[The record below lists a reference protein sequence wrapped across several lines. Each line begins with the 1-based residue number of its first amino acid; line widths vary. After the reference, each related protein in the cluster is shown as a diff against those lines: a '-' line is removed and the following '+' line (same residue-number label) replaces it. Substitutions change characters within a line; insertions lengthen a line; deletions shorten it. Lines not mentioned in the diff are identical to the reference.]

1 MLSATNTIAAISTA
15 NGVGGIGIVRLSGPE
30 ALAIAKKICSRQ
42 IVPREASFHTFYNA
56 EREIVDQGLVLY
68 FPNPKSF
75 TGEDVVEFQ
84 GHGGQAVLNAL
95 LSLCISNGA
104 RLAEPGEFTRRAYL
118 NNKID
123 LAQAESVIDV
133 INATTIEAVKSAA
146 QSLSGKFSNK
156 IKDLLKKLIE
166 LRVFVEACLDFP
178 EEEIDFIEQGKVIER
193 LNNIAAEVDQILLVA
208 KHGQLLKEGANLVL
222 IGQPNV
228 GKSSLLNQLVGEEKA
243 IVTEVP
249 GTTRDPITSNIS
261 IHGVPINVFDTAGL
275 RATHDQVEL
284 LGIQKTWESA
294 KNAHLAMV
302 LVDATKG
309 VSEYEKDI
317 VSKLPKNIE
326 ILWVYNKI
334 DLIDGEPK
342 VTEHNNYKAIYI
354 SAKLDLGI
362 DLLREALRE
371 MLLGSLAYSSND
383 TIYIARSRHI
393 DALNRV
399 KASVIKGLTHK
410 NSSELLAEE
419 LMLAQNALSSITGEF
434 SSDDLLGK
442 IFSEFCIGK

>member
-1 MLSATNTIAAISTA
+1 MLRAANTIAAISTA
-15 NGVGGIGIVRLSGPE
+15 GGVGGIGIVRLSGPE
-30 ALAIAKKICSRQ
+30 ALAIAKTICSGQ
-42 IVPREASFHTFYNA
+42 IVPREAGFHNFYNA
-56 EREIVDQGLVLY
+56 DQEIVDQGVILF

-75 TGEDVVEFQ
+75 TGEDVIEFQ
-84 GHGGQAVLNAL
+84 GHGGQTVLNAVLN
-95 LSLCISNGA
+95 LCIDKGA

-118 NNKID
+118 NNKMD

-146 QSLSGKFSNK
+146 QSLSGKFSIK
-156 IKDLLKKLIE
+156 INGLLKKLIE

-178 EEEIDFIEQGKVIER
+178 EEEIDFIEQGNVIDR

-208 KHGQLLKEGANLVL
+208 RHGQLLKEGANVVL

-243 IVTEVP
+243 IVTDVP
-249 GTTRDPITSNIS
+249 GTTRDPIASNIS
-261 IHGVPINVFDTAGL
+261 IHGIPLNVFDTAGL
-275 RATHDQVEL
+275 RATDDQVEL
-284 LGIQKTWESA
+284 LGISKTWESI
-294 KNAHLAMV
+294 KGSHIAMV

-309 VSEYEKDI
+309 AGNYEKDI
-317 VSKLPKNIE
+317 ISRLPKNIE
-326 ILWVYNKI
+326 ILWIYNKI
-334 DLIDGEPK
+334 DLTDDKPK
-342 VTEHNNYKAIYI
+342 AVEHNQNKSIYI

-362 DLLREALRE
+362 DLLREALYE
-371 MLLGSLAYSSND
+371 ILTGGSAYNNNE
-383 TIYIARSRHI
+383 TIYTARSRHI
-393 DALNRV
+393 DALNAV
-399 KASVIKGLTHK
+399 KASIIMGLAQK
-410 NSSELLAEE
+410 DSSELLAEE

>member
-42 IVPREASFHTFYNA
+42 IVPREASFHNFYNA

-84 GHGGQAVLNAL
+84 GHGGQAVLNAV
-95 LSLCISNGA
+95 LSLCINNGA

-178 EEEIDFIEQGKVIER
+178 EE
-193 LNNIAAEVDQILLVA
+193 
-208 KHGQLLKEGANLVL
+208 
-222 IGQPNV
+222 
-228 GKSSLLNQLVGEEKA
+228 
-243 IVTEVP
+243 
-249 GTTRDPITSNIS
+249 
-261 IHGVPINVFDTAGL
+261 
-275 RATHDQVEL
+275 
-284 LGIQKTWESA
+284 
-294 KNAHLAMV
+294 
-302 LVDATKG
+302 
-309 VSEYEKDI
+309 
-317 VSKLPKNIE
+317 
-326 ILWVYNKI
+326 
-334 DLIDGEPK
+334 
-342 VTEHNNYKAIYI
+342 
-354 SAKLDLGI
+354 
-362 DLLREALRE
+362 
-371 MLLGSLAYSSND
+371 
-383 TIYIARSRHI
+383 
-393 DALNRV
+393 
-399 KASVIKGLTHK
+399 
-410 NSSELLAEE
+410 
-419 LMLAQNALSSITGEF
+419 
-434 SSDDLLGK
+434 
-442 IFSEFCIGK
+442 

>member
-1 MLSATNTIAAISTA
+1 
-15 NGVGGIGIVRLSGPE
+15 
-30 ALAIAKKICSRQ
+30 
-42 IVPREASFHTFYNA
+42 
-56 EREIVDQGLVLY
+56 
-68 FPNPKSF
+68 
-75 TGEDVVEFQ
+75 
-84 GHGGQAVLNAL
+84 
-95 LSLCISNGA
+95 
-104 RLAEPGEFTRRAYL
+104 L

-243 IVTEVP
+243 IVTEIP
-249 GTTRDPITSNIS
+249 GTTRDPIASNIS

-275 RATHDQVEL
+275 RATNDQVEL
-284 LGIQKTWESA
+284 LGIEKTWESA

-302 LVDATKG
+302 LVDATTG

-317 VSKLPKNIE
+317 VSKLSKNIE

-334 DLIDGEPK
+334 DLIDEEPK
-342 VTEHNNYKAIYI
+342 VTEHNNHKAIYI

-371 MLLGSLAYSSND
+371 ILLGSLAYSSND

-393 DALNRV
+393 DALNTV
-399 KASVIKGLTHK
+399 KACVIKGLTHK

>member
-42 IVPREASFHTFYNA
+42 IVPRKASFHNFYNA

-95 LSLCISNGA
+95 LSLCINNGA

-243 IVTEVP
+243 IVTEIP
-249 GTTRDPITSNIS
+249 GTTRDPIASNIS

-275 RATHDQVEL
+275 RATNDQVEL
-284 LGIQKTWESA
+284 LGIEKTWESA

-302 LVDATKG
+302 LVDATTG

-317 VSKLPKNIE
+317 VSKLSKNIE

-342 VTEHNNYKAIYI
+342 VTEHNNHKAIYI

-371 MLLGSLAYSSND
+371 ILLGSLAYSSND

-393 DALNRV
+393 DALNTV
-399 KASVIKGLTHK
+399 KACVIKGLTHK

>member
-42 IVPREASFHTFYNA
+42 IVPREASFHNFYNA

-84 GHGGQAVLNAL
+84 GHGGQAVLNAV
-95 LSLCISNGA
+95 LSLCINNGA

-243 IVTEVP
+243 IVTEIP
-249 GTTRDPITSNIS
+249 GTTRDPIASNIS

-275 RATHDQVEL
+275 RATNDQVEL
-284 LGIQKTWESA
+284 LGIEKTWESA
-294 KNAHLAMV
+294 KKAHLAMV

-317 VSKLPKNIE
+317 VSKLSKNIE

-334 DLIDGEPK
+334 DLIDEEPK
-342 VTEHNNYKAIYI
+342 VTEHNNHKAIYI

-371 MLLGSLAYSSND
+371 ILLGSLAYSSND

-393 DALNRV
+393 DALNTV
-399 KASVIKGLTHK
+399 KACVIKGLTHK